1 MAKRKP
7 TVQVDPAKYATISR
21 LALERKLAGEPGS
34 SVYAHVD
41 AALTLYLQTL
51 GQVVP
56 PAPIKQAVKP
66 AQKPQSEPKAP
77 KPVVGAGMTV
87 RSHEDVLREFGAP
100 PPELDDVDFEDL
112 RDEPVRSPGSGIWVH
127 HYRMNHPNEGLHEC
141 DDADGVLRI
150 TVGKNAHVGAA
161 VFRVPKGAGRA
172 EWHFENHEGPQ
183 FLAGKEEDLSYEV
196 EE

>member
-1 MAKRKP
+1 MSK
-7 TVQVDPAKYATISR
+7 TVRMNGDLHRALKLKAAESGRSMEELVEAAVTLFLGTAIPAK
-21 LALERKLAGEPGS
+21 
-34 SVYAHVD
+34 
-41 AALTLYLQTL
+41 
-51 GQVVP
+51 
-56 PAPIKQAVKP
+56 APEP
-66 AQKPQSEPKAP
+66 AQKPQDEPKAP
-77 KPVVGAGMTV
+77 KPVVGAEMTV

-100 PPELDDVDFEDL
+100 PGLDDVDFEEL

-172 EWHFENHEGPQ
+172 EWHFENHEGGQ
-183 FLAGKEEDLSYEV
+183 LLAGKEEDLSYEV